1 MAKKIALVNNKGG
14 SSKTTTAVN
23 IAGAYATK
31 YPEKKILIAETD
43 GQGNATRSFNLRA
56 KSFEKSMYDVF
67 MGNHKAEEVV
77 VNALDNI
84 DIIPANGD
92 MNFVEFD
99 LMATYE
105 IANSRGVYSAIKE
118 LTPQQFN
125 DMTMEDFEG
134 YVDDKVSVKLTDN
147 YFNMLEGK
155 FDELDKE
162 YDLII
167 FDTPPEIKAITS
179 SVLSIADHVIIPYE
193 PDTYS
198 VEGVINMLGRI
209 QSIQERY
216 NSDLAIAGI
225 LAVKVQSRTL
235 LHGEV
240 RNRMMKYCMKS
251 GINYFDSEIP
261 NSIRFASS
269 TSFNGLPATITMK
282 DNTFVQ
288 SYYDLLEELVEKD
301 IV

>member
-31 YPEKKILIAETD
+31 YPEKKILIAETA
-43 GQGNATRSFNLRA
+43 GPGTATRSFNLRA

-125 DMTMEDFEG
+125 NMTMEDFEG